1 MGLLRTLEQRATI
14 ESPSTP
20 LTSANLAVRFGGEP
34 TLAGVTINEHTALGI
49 AAAFACVRVLAE
61 TVGSLPCHLY
71 RRLERGKERATDHPL
86 HRLLRVAPN
95 PEIDASRFFSTL
107 QGHVATWGNGYAE
120 KELDQANR
128 LVALWPLTPNRVTPK
143 RENGR
148 RFYEVQNPKGGP
160 PTILPPERVFHVAG
174 FGFDGLRG
182 YSVVY
187 LARKALGLAAATE
200 EYGSRYFG
208 QGARMQ
214 TTITH
219 PTTLSDKAYGRLKE
233 QLAQRHEGLSNSHRL
248 QLLEEG
254 MQVHQTSFA
263 PDDSQ
268 FLQTRKFQ
276 VVEVARMFRMPLSK
290 IQELDRAIHSN
301 IEQQDI
307 EFVRDTIRP
316 QLVFWEAAIHTQL
329 MARAEQSEIFAEFLL
344 DGLLRGDTKTRHE
357 AYTSGIQW
365 GYLTRNDVREMENLN
380 PIEGGDEALVP
391 LNMIPAS
398 MLTKVQGSTEPD
410 GSTDD
415 EGDDEG
421 DEPDGEDGGEPQRLA
436 EGKAGADGAV
446 EPELAAAPEDHAEA
460 LAEERARR
468 SALGRHRLFSAFRK
482 LLADAGARIV
492 AGEVSAARRLL
503 RKAAAANDGR
513 IDELFLRE
521 LERFYAEQFPELVR
535 RALLGPLLALAR
547 ATFDSVA
554 EETGADPGSDP
565 EVDRAA
571 GERASSYAAHHAAGS
586 QGQLAAVIREA
597 VEADEDPVAAVEA
610 RLTEWEE
617 RRAEKIGD
625 RETVYSS
632 GAFAVAAF
640 ALAGIVSLRWYAVG
654 KTCPFCSRMNG
665 RRTQTGQTFIPKGD
679 TLDPQDGET
688 APLVIRRTIRHPP
701 IHDGCDCVV
710 VAG

>member
-14 ESPSTP
+14 ESPGTP

-219 PTTLSDKAYGRLKE
+219 PATLSDKAYGRLKE

-398 MLTKVQGSTEPD
+398 MLTKVQGNTEPSGSSDDD
-410 GSTDD
+410 GGGEDD
-415 EGDDEG
+415 
-421 DEPDGEDGGEPQRLA
+421 PDGEGGGEEAQRPA
-436 EGKAGADGAV
+436 EGDAGAGDAA
-446 EPELAAAPEDHAEA
+446 EPEPADVPEDRAEA

-468 SALGRHRLFSAFRK
+468 SALGRYRLFPAFRK
-482 LLADAGARIV
+482 LLADAAARIV

-503 RKAAAANDGR
+503 RKAAEAEGR
-513 IDELFLRE
+513 IDELFLRD
-521 LERFYAEQFPELVR
+521 LERFYAEEFPELIR
-535 RALLGPLLALAR
+535 RALLGPMAALAR
-547 ATFDSVA
+547 ATFDAVA
-554 EETGADPGSDP
+554 DETASDAAGDP
-565 EVDRAA
+565 EVDRGAD
-571 GERASSYAAHHAAGS
+571 ERVTAYTAHHTADS

-597 VEADEDPVAAVEA
+597 VEAEEDAVAAVEN
-610 RLTEWEE
+610 RLAEWAE
-617 RRAEKIGD
+617 RRAEKIGN
-625 RETVYSS
+625 RETIYSA
-632 GAFAVAAF
+632 GHFAVAAF